1 MSLRHFLSNVSRLFE
16 TLVTMPS
23 SQAASFPHKMCFLL
37 SAFVTKL
44 SEKANNKDAVRDG
57 VDQAALSEERD
68 FVIQTG
74 DNTNVKRM
82 SSGINLSQLTE
93 TDDEDEDG
101 LNNNPAGDA
110 ASMTNSSVSTEIF
123 TFDVYEREGFDQI
136 MKTVAGSSDA
146 REEAFARSVCDYLE
160 IFESLTPGR

>member
-1 MSLRHFLSNVSRLFE
+1 MSE
-16 TLVTMPS
+16 TTAS
-23 SQAASFPHKMCFLL
+23 SKDSEREGVDL
-37 SAFVTKL
+37 SAL
-44 SEKANNKDAVRDG
+44 P
-57 VDQAALSEERD
+57 EERD

-74 DNTNVKRM
+74 ENTNVKRI
-82 SSGINLSQLTE
+82 SSGINLSQLAE
-93 TDDEDEDG
+93 TEDEDNG
-101 LNNNPAGDA
+101 DDGPNNGKGGDA
-110 ASMTNSSVSTEIF
+110 ESLANSSCSTEIF